1 MRLLPFGAGTL
12 PHATAPEACAYVERF
27 FPEFPFMPQDL
38 EAGAL
43 ELWKG
48 RTFPRMKTQFWGP
61 TSGEV
66 KDLAA
71 HCELLDAM
79 ARDIEPL
86 APDRW
91 FVLDEPVFQSIGT
104 PFFPGSPELALEAV
118 NAVIASTSARVT
130 WGLHVC
136 GNTDFSILSRLD
148 IGLFHFDAF
157 MAWEALRLYRDDLR
171 SFIASGGVV
180 ALGAVPVSAEPG
192 EGERAA
198 AIVHDAVGVLGDLG
212 QRELPVGPACGMRAV
227 TVERAVEIGGLIRR
241 VIASNGPGV

>member
-1 MRLLPFGAGTL
+1 VVVGG
-12 PHATAPEACAYVERF
+12 
-27 FPEFPFMPQDL
+27 
-38 EAGAL
+38 
-43 ELWKG
+43 
-48 RTFPRMKTQFWGP
+48 
-61 TSGEV
+61 
-66 KDLAA
+66 
-71 HCELLDAM
+71 
-79 ARDIEPL
+79 ARDPAPL

-148 IGLFHFDAF
+148 IGLFHFDAY
-157 MAWEALRLYRDDLR
+157 MAWDALRLYRDDLR

-192 EGERAA
+192 EAERAV
-198 AIVHDAVGVLGDLG
+198 AIVRDAAAVLGDLG
-212 QRELPVGPACGMRAV
+212 QREMPVGPACGMRAV
-227 TVERAVEIGGLIRR
+227 TVERAVEVGGLIRR
-241 VIASNGPGV
+241 LITPGDATGGGRGQA